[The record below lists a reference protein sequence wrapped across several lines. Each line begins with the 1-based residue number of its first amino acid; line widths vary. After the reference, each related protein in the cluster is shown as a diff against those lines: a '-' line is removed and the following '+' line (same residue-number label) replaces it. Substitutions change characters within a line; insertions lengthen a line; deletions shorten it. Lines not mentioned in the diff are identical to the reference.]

1 MKKKILVLVGILI
14 LLTTNRIWAE
24 AEEKLIA
31 KYDLGEV
38 IVTATKTEQYQAEVG
53 SSTTVITE
61 KEIERKGKMTVVE
74 LLRGVPGIS
83 VTQQGGIGSFTQ
95 LYLRG
100 GAPGYTMVMIDGME
114 VKYLMEHDGGFFDF
128 AHLTTDNIERIEI
141 IRGPQS
147 TLYGSSAM
155 SGVIN
160 IITKKGEG
168 KPKFN
173 FSFEGGS
180 HNTFR
185 ELFGLSGSAE
195 KINYSFSLSRVD
207 SDGISSA
214 AGGAEKDGCEISTIS
229 SRLGFKV
236 FDDSQLSL
244 VLRYT
249 DAETNLDDS
258 WPSPHDDSNYI
269 TEKRM
274 FSSKV
279 QFDQSLADWWDH
291 KISFSY
297 LDTERIYK
305 DFSDDVDSS
314 DNTHNWYNGDMK
326 KIEWQHNFYPVEF
339 DTITTGFEY
348 KEERGFGDGY
358 ASGSARFD
366 RKTIDNKA
374 YYVQNQLELWENF
387 FTTVGFR
394 IDDHQLFGT
403 ETTYKISSAYL
414 ISETGT
420 KLKANWGTGFKA
432 PSLYQLY
439 SSYGDSNL
447 KPEESKNYD
456 FGFEQSAFNGRVS
469 FGATYFHNDFEQ
481 MIGGTYTI
489 PGDWTSYKYA
499 NIDKVE
505 TRGVEIEAFVKPV
518 ENLTISVNHTF
529 LDAENE
535 TSGLELTR
543 RPKNKSNFAINYGFF
558 DKGNINLGITRVG
571 HRWVNSAN
579 TQKMKPYI
587 KVDLAA
593 SYDFT
598 ENFQLFGRIEN
609 LFDKK
614 YQEVDGY
621 ATPGASFYAGVK
633 ASF

>member
-1 MKKKILVLVGILI
+1 MGMLI
-14 LLTTNRIWAE
+14 FIMTVNGWTE
-24 AEEKLIA
+24 EEKKSQV
-31 KYDLGEV
+31 KYNLGEV
-38 IVTATKTEQYQAEVG
+38 IVTATKTEVYQAETG

-61 KEIERKGKMTVVE
+61 EEIEKKGKVTVGE
-74 LLRGVPGIS
+74 LLRAVPGVSI
-83 VTQQGGIGSFTQ
+83 TQQGGLGGFTQ

-100 GAPGYTMVMIDGME
+100 GAPGQIMVMIDGIE

-128 AHLTTDNIERIEI
+128 AHLTTDNIEKIEI

-168 KPKFN
+168 KPEFN

-185 ELFGLSGSAE
+185 ELLSLSGSAE

-236 FDDSQLSL
+236 FDDSELSL

-249 DAETNLDDS
+249 RSETDIDDGANQ
-258 WPSPHDDSNYI
+258 DDPNRT

-274 FSSKV
+274 FSSKI
-279 QFDQSLADWWDH
+279 QFDQPLADWWEH
-291 KISFSY
+291 KLFFSF
-297 LDTERIYK
+297 LDTGRKYK
-305 DFSDDVDSS
+305 DLPDNVDTT
-314 DNTHNWYNGDMK
+314 DNAHNWYKGDIK
-326 KIEWQHNFYPVEF
+326 KVEWQHNFFPISW
-339 DTITTGFEY
+339 DTITCGFDY

-358 ASGSARFD
+358 NWGSTRFD
-366 RKTIDNKA
+366 RKSANNKG
-374 YYVQNQLELWENF
+374 YYFQNQLKLWENLF
-387 FTTVGFR
+387 VTTGLRV
-394 IDDHQLFGT
+394 DDHELFGT
-403 ETTYKISSAYL
+403 EDTYKMSVTHFTPQ
-414 ISETGT
+414 TGT
-420 KLKANWGTGFKA
+420 RFKANWGTGFRA

-439 SSYGDSNL
+439 SSYGDPNL
-447 KPEESKNYD
+447 KPEESESYD
-456 FGFEQSAFNGRVS
+456 FGFEQSVFNGRLS
-469 FGATYFHNDFEQ
+469 FGVTYFHNDFKQ
-481 MIGGTYTI
+481 MIGWDS
-489 PGDWTSYKYA
+489 PKYA

-505 TRGVEIEAFVKPV
+505 TKGIEIEAFAKPV
-518 ENLTISVNHTF
+518 ENLTISINHTF
-529 LDAENE
+529 LDAEDE
-535 TSGLELTR
+535 ITGLELTR

-558 DKGNINLGITRVG
+558 DKGNINLGVTRVG
-571 HRWVNSAN
+571 YRWINSAN

-614 YQEVDGY
+614 YQEVNGY
-621 ATPGASFYAGVK
+621 AMPGQSFYAGIK
-633 ASF
+633 ANF

>member
-1 MKKKILVLVGILI
+1 MKKKILVLVGMLI
-14 LLTTNRIWAE
+14 LLTTNPIWAE

-53 SSTTVITE
+53 DSTTVIAAE
-61 KEIERKGKMTVVE
+61 EIGKKGKMTVVE
-74 LLRGVPGIS
+74 LLRAVPGLS
-83 VTQQGGIGSFTQ
+83 VTQQGGLGSFTQ

-100 GAPGYTMVMIDGME
+100 GAPGHTMVMIDGIE

-160 IITKKGEG
+160 IITKKGRG

-185 ELFGLSGSAE
+185 ELLSLSGSTE

-214 AGGAEKDGCEISTIS
+214 AGGAEKDGCRINNISG
-229 SRLGFKV
+229 RLGFKI
-236 FDDSQLSL
+236 FENSKLSL
-244 VLRYT
+244 VLRYSN
-249 DAETNLDDS
+249 AETDIDDAANQ
-258 WPSPHDDSNYI
+258 DDPNYTI
-269 TEKRM
+269 EKKM
-274 FSSKV
+274 LSSKI

-291 KISFSY
+291 KIFFSS
-297 LDTERIYK
+297 LNTTRKYK
-305 DFSDDVDSS
+305 DEPDPVDTGDD
-314 DNTHNWYNGDMK
+314 THSWYKGDMRK
-326 KIEWQHNFYPVEF
+326 LEWQHNFYPIES

-348 KEERGFGDGY
+348 KEERGFADGY
-358 ASGSARFD
+358 NWGSTRFD
-366 RKTIDNKA
+366 RKTVDNKA
-374 YYVQNQLELWENF
+374 YYFQNQFNF
-387 FTTVGFR
+387 SEKLFTTVGLR
-394 IDDHQLFGT
+394 MDDHQLFGT
-403 ETTYKISSAYL
+403 ETTYKLSTAYL
-414 ISETGT
+414 IPETGT
-420 KLKANWGTGFKA
+420 KLKANWGTGFRA

-447 KPEESKNYD
+447 KPEESKSYD
-456 FGFEQSAFNGRVS
+456 FGFEQDLFEDRVS
-469 FGATYFHNDFEQ
+469 FGVTYFHNDFEQ

-499 NIDKVE
+499 NIDKAK
-505 TRGVEIEAFVKPV
+505 TKGIEIEASAKPM
-518 ENLTISVNHTF
+518 ENLAISVNHTF
-529 LDAENE
+529 LDAKDK
-535 TSGLELTR
+535 TTGLKLTR
-543 RPKNKSNFAINYGFF
+543 RPKNKSNLAINYRFF

-579 TQKMKPYI
+579 TRKMKPYV

-593 SYDFT
+593 SYDFR

-614 YQEVDGY
+614 YQEVYGY
-621 ATPGASFYAGVK
+621 ATPGASVYAGIK
-633 ASF
+633 ITF